1 MRRSHPFPSSIC
13 ATISPPQSFLLPAHS
28 LSPWESSNR
37 QAGFRPLRLAW
48 MHKDLKAWTRACI
61 ACQRSTIQRHNKAPI
76 GTFPGPGAWFSH
88 VHRDIVSPL
97 ALSNGC
103 SYLFTC
109 VGRSTRWPEAIP
121 LPDIAVP
128 TMVKVVLSR
137 WVAIFGAPSTITT
150 DRGVQFQSNLFQSFL
165 SFLGCTRIRTTA
177 YHPAANEMVERF
189 HRQLKASLRAAADLE
204 NRTDRL
210 PLVLLGIRSA
220 LKPGLDCS
228 AADLMFG
235 ATVRLPGEMVSPT
248 LQGAVED
255 PTNLP
260 HRLRQ
265 FMRTL
270 SPVPSRS
277 SASPYLEK
285 DLAACS
291 HVYL

>member
-1 MRRSHPFPSSIC
+1 
-13 ATISPPQSFLLPAHS
+13 
-28 LSPWESSNR
+28 
-37 QAGFRPLRLAW
+37 

-61 ACQRSTIQRHNKAPI
+61 ACQRSKIQRHNKVPT

-88 VHRDIVSPL
+88 VHLDIVSPL

-103 SYLFTC
+103 SYLLTY
-109 VGRSTRWPEAIP
+109 VDRSTRWPERIP
-121 LPDIAVP
+121 LPDIAAP
-128 TMVKVVLSR
+128 MVVKTFLSR

-189 HRQLKASLRAAADLE
+189 HRQLKASLRAVADPE
-204 NRTDRL
+204 NRTYHL

-228 AADLMFG
+228 AADLVFG
-235 ATVRLPGEMVSPT
+235 ATVRLPGEMISSTPR
-248 LQGAVED
+248 GAVED
-255 PTNLP
+255 PTNLL

-270 SPVPSRS
+270 APVLFRS
-277 SASPYLEK
+277 SASPSYLEM
-285 DLAACS
+285 DLATCS